1 MRLTIKLLAIAV
13 LTLPFSLLPA
23 QDLGSLLRDPKFP
36 QKIKP
41 SELGE
46 DMRAMKITY
55 EKQGGGDLFSM
66 MMSPMM
72 MLMGA
77 FGSMGGSGEQK
88 PADPEQ
94 AAGMLFF
101 DKLGISWTNG
111 STVKLFDQDFLVTY
125 SVQVNMAEASKSK
138 NPPDLS
144 KSDLTLTLVNTK
156 SIAAI
161 TPRPDMTK
169 EEWLKPAPTP
179 PPGELVDREREL
191 SLSNLKQVGLSMRIY
206 AGDYDDVVPY
216 VQSSKG
222 SFEVLSPYARNADLF
237 KSLNPNSSEIRMN
250 MALAGVRM
258 TDIANP
264 SETPLFFDAQ
274 PWPDGRRCDVFDDV
288 SGKVVS
294 PEEWAAMEGLLSVK
308 YQKVGKPL
316 PASLGSTWPK
326 VGGGG

>member
-1 MRLTIKLLAIAV
+1 MRLTTKLLAVAV

-23 QDLGSLLRDPKFP
+23 QDFGTLLRDPKFP

-77 FGSMGGSGEQK
+77 FGAMGGSGEQK

-111 STVKLFDQDFLVTY
+111 STVKLFDQDFLITY
-125 SVQVNMAEASKSK
+125 SVQVNMIEATKSK
-138 NPPDLS
+138 TPPDLS
-144 KSDLTLTLVNTK
+144 RSDLTLTLINTK

-161 TPRPDMTK
+161 TPRLDMTK

-179 PPGELVDREREL
+179 PPGEIADRAREM
-191 SLSNLKQVGLSMRIY
+191 SLSNLKQVGMSLVLY

-216 VQSSKG
+216 VQSTKG
-222 SFEVLSPYARNADLF
+222 AFEVLSPYARNADVF
-237 KSLNPNSSEIRMN
+237 RSLNPNSSDIRMN

-258 TDIANP
+258 SDLVNP
-264 SETPLFFDAQ
+264 SEIPMFFEAQ
-274 PWPDGRRCDVFDDV
+274 PWPDGRRCVVFADV
-288 SGKVVS
+288 SAKVVS
-294 PEEWAAMEGLLSVK
+294 PEEWAAMEGQLSAK
-308 YQKVGKPL
+308 YPKTGKPL
-316 PASLGSTWPK
+316 PASLGSNWPK